1 MKSMWMKKGVAAAMI
16 AACVLQLAA
25 CGEAD
30 PGEGSP
36 SSVSESGEEAGEET
50 GEDSSDSGA
59 PSEEGAG
66 ESDSSAETGTEEAG
80 EEEAWVNPY
89 TMPDSLESQ
98 EDIVAARNYIWE
110 EYLNQARNDEA
121 RAAELEEHAMT
132 FGEAT
137 MKYGFFV
144 KGEPDENGYP
154 LYIALHGGGGSDTP
168 DLNNDQ
174 WQQMMTYYQT
184 SVENGIYVNPR
195 GVRDTWDCHFNPE
208 SYPLYDRLIENLI
221 AFYDVDPNRVYLMGF
236 SAGGDGVYGV
246 TSKMADRFAAA
257 NMSAGHPNG
266 LPLWNLYN
274 MPLLIQVGELD
285 DAYDRNVID
294 AQYGLLL
301 DEYNETMGGGYEHDT
316 YIHQGK
322 GHNFVDNGT
331 ADQKVIEDIQGWLDT
346 GEGAAVEVD
355 ANAVRYLE
363 QHVRNPLP
371 ERVVWDLTQR
381 ADQRQGA
388 SFYWLQADRRHT
400 KGMVVASYDRETNSI
415 NVEQCTVPGNVTFLL
430 SNDMLDLFAPITV
443 NTPDGNST
451 EMTVT
456 PDIDLLYET
465 TEERGDY
472 NYQFAAKITIDF
484 REMEK
489 TEE

>member
-1 MKSMWMKKGVAAAMI
+1 M
-16 AACVLQLAA
+16 AA

-154 LYIALHGGGGSDTP
+154 LCIALHGGGGSDTP

-184 SVENGIYVNPR
+184 SVENGIYVNP
-195 GVRDTWDCHFNPE
+195 C
-208 SYPLYDRLIENLI
+208 
-221 AFYDVDPNRVYLMGF
+221 
-236 SAGGDGVYGV
+236 
-246 TSKMADRFAAA
+246 
-257 NMSAGHPNG
+257 
-266 LPLWNLYN
+266 
-274 MPLLIQVGELD
+274 
-285 DAYDRNVID
+285 
-294 AQYGLLL
+294 
-301 DEYNETMGGGYEHDT
+301 
-316 YIHQGK
+316 
-322 GHNFVDNGT
+322 
-331 ADQKVIEDIQGWLDT
+331 
-346 GEGAAVEVD
+346 
-355 ANAVRYLE
+355 
-363 QHVRNPLP
+363 
-371 ERVVWDLTQR
+371 
-381 ADQRQGA
+381 
-388 SFYWLQADRRHT
+388 
-400 KGMVVASYDRETNSI
+400 
-415 NVEQCTVPGNVTFLL
+415 
-430 SNDMLDLFAPITV
+430 
-443 NTPDGNST
+443 
-451 EMTVT
+451 
-456 PDIDLLYET
+456 LLYT
-465 TEERGDY
+465 SD
-472 NYQFAAKITIDF
+472 AADD
-484 REMEK
+484 
-489 TEE
+489 

>member
-1 MKSMWMKKGVAAAMI
+1 MKSIWKKRGVATAAM
-16 AACVLQLAA
+16 AACLLQLTA

-30 PGEGSP
+30 PG
-36 SSVSESGEEAGEET
+36 VDAGEESASMMSASGEET
-50 GEDSSDSGA
+50 GEESSSSEPSSDN
-59 PSEEGAG
+59 AG
-66 ESDSSAETGTEEAG
+66 EDSPSAQEDREETES
-80 EEEAWVNPY
+80 EEAWVNPY

-98 EDIVAARNYIWE
+98 EDIVNARNYIWE
-110 EYLNQARNDEA
+110 EYLNKVRGDET
-121 RAAELEEHAMT
+121 RAAELEEKAMT

-144 KGEPDENGYP
+144 KGEPDEEGYP

-168 DLNNDQ
+168 YLNDDQ
-174 WQQMMTYYQT
+174 WQQMLTYYQT

-208 SYPLYDRLIENLI
+208 SYPLYDRLIENMI

-236 SAGGDGVYGV
+236 SAGGDGVYGI

-266 LPLWNLYN
+266 LPLWNVYN

-285 DAYDRNVID
+285 DAYDRNIID

-301 DEYNETMGGGYEHDT
+301 DEYNQTMEGGYEHDT
-316 YIHQGK
+316 YVHVGK
-322 GHNFVDNGT
+322 GHNFIDNGA
-331 ADQKVIEDIQGWLDT
+331 ADQKVIEDIEGWLET
-346 GEGAAVEVD
+346 GESPAIEVD

-363 QHVRNPLP
+363 QHVRDPLP

-381 ADQRQGA
+381 ADQRLGA
-388 SFYWLQADRRHT
+388 SFYWLQADKRHT
-400 KGMVVASYDRETNSI
+400 KGMVVASYDKEANAI
-415 NVEQCTVPGNVTFLL
+415 NVEQCSVPGRVTFLL
-430 SNDMLDLFAPITV
+430 SNDMLDLFQPITV

-451 EMTVT
+451 VMTVT

-472 NYQFAAKITIDF
+472 NYQFAAKITVDF
-484 REMEK
+484 KEMAQAAE
-489 TEE
+489 